1 MTEKDKLL
9 DNLLE
14 KSGKSKEEIGKL
26 VAEKIEELSG
36 LVSEE
41 GAIYIIAN
49 ELGVRLEG
57 DKPKKDADLTKI
69 KEITESR
76 VPVSLM
82 CKVIRKYD
90 RINFSSNAGNEGSV
104 QSCLAGDE
112 TGITRLTFWNDK
124 TELLDN
130 IHDGDILKI
139 TNAYTRENNN
149 NPDRIDVHYGQYS
162 DLEVN
167 PDGVEIVL
175 PEFKGGGNIDFTQK
189 KISELEEGERNVKL
203 IGIITDFDIPRF
215 YLASPKTF
223 KKVLQDDGKYL
234 DKDTNEEVEP
244 IKVPIVN
251 VILDDSSGTIAVV
264 GFRDRA
270 EELTKISGEEIIA
283 LTENIDKYRDFSKK
297 IIGAKVEIGGNVS
310 INNMTGEKQLLA
322 NQIMGVDLKDVDE
335 LANELIDEV
344 VSENSRE
351 KSKKKDE
358 KSKASVES
366 KKKLNDDDID
376 DIEIEEIEIDDDLL

>member
-1 MTEKDKLL
+1 
-9 DNLLE
+9 
-14 KSGKSKEEIGKL
+14 
-26 VAEKIEELSG
+26 
-36 LVSEE
+36 
-41 GAIYIIAN
+41 
-49 ELGVRLEG
+49 
-57 DKPKKDADLTKI
+57 
-69 KEITESR
+69 
-76 VPVSLM
+76 
-82 CKVIRKYD
+82 
-90 RINFSSNAGNEGSV
+90 
-104 QSCLAGDE
+104 DE

-149 NPDRIDVHYGQYS
+149 NPGRIDVHYGQYS

-167 PDGVEIVL
+167 PDGVVIEL
-175 PEFKGGGNIDFTQK
+175 PEFKGGGNVEFSKK
-189 KISELEEGERNVKL
+189 KISELEEGERNIKL
-203 IGIITDFDIPRF
+203 VGIITDFDIPRF

-251 VILDDSSGTIAVV
+251 IILDDSSGTIGVV

-270 EELTKISGEEIIA
+270 EDLTKISSEEIIA

-310 INNMTGEKQLLA
+310 VNNMTGEKQLLA
-322 NQIMGVDLKDVDE
+322 NQIMSVDLKDVDE

-344 VSENSRE
+344 VSENSKE
-351 KSKKKDE
+351 KLKKKDE
-358 KSKASVES
+358 KAKNKAAVLE
-366 KKKLNDDDID
+366 DVDDVDDID
-376 DIEIEEIEIDDDLL
+376 IEEIDIDDDLL